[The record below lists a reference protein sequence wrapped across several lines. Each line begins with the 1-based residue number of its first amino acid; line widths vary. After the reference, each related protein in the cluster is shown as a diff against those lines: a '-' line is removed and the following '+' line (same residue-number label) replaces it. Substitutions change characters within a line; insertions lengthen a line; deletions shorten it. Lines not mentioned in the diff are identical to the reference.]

1 MENLAHIACLVTPEQ
16 VPENL
21 LRDPSD
27 GPILGT
33 ALAGQ
38 AEILCT
44 RDADLLAENVK
55 RFCAA
60 NEIRVLTDLEFLEAF
75 GA

>member
-1 MENLAHIACLVTPEQ
+1 MS
-16 VPENL
+16 
-21 LRDPSD
+21 RSW
-27 GPILGT
+27 GT
-33 ALAGQ
+33 ALAGR

-60 NEIRVLTDLEFLEAF
+60 KGIRVVTDLEFLEAF
-75 GA
+75 RS